1 MSNLIPSGTV
11 TSASGFLA
19 GAVHSGIKNRGK
31 LDLAILHSTVP
42 CIAAGVFTTNQI
54 KSSPII
60 LSQKHLSQKQAR
72 AIVANSGCA
81 NACLGE
87 QGLADA
93 LEMARL
99 TAAKLGIPTEEVL
112 VASTG
117 VIGVPLPMSR
127 VKDGIEEIVLDSEG
141 GHDFARAI
149 MTTDTRPKEMAIHVD
164 VGGTGFTIG
173 GAAKGAGMIRP
184 NLATMLCFIT
194 TDALVN
200 VDFLPSALQKAVD
213 ISFNM
218 ISVDGD
224 TSPSDCVF
232 LLANGL
238 ANSETISFQNGELF
252 QRALKRDL
260 YLLS

>member
-1 MSNLIPSGTV
+1 
-11 TSASGFLA
+11 
-19 GAVHSGIKNRGK
+19 
-31 LDLAILHSTVP
+31 
-42 CIAAGVFTTNQI
+42 
-54 KSSPII
+54 
-60 LSQKHLSQKQAR
+60 
-72 AIVANSGCA
+72 
-81 NACLGE
+81 
-87 QGLADA
+87 
-93 LEMARL
+93 MARL

-238 ANSETISFQNGELF
+238 ANSETISFQDGELF
-252 QRALKRDL
+252 QRALNEICIYLAKSIARDGEGATKL
-260 YLLS
+260 IEVNVEGAKVGLMPGVLPGP